1 MSSRI
6 KRYGATTTPLDRD
19 GICAAQN
26 VTASTAMTLNG
37 ALTSVNAASGARE
50 FVGVNGRAT
59 RVGLYSAANMTA
71 GGGAVVV
78 TGFADFA
85 RNEAL
90 TETILYPNVT
100 YVLGLKAFAVITS
113 IVPNTSIAQNLEIG
127 TDADGT
133 SAMTSDIYVPLNYR
147 NSTMSVQ
154 ATATG
159 TITASVAV
167 SKDPV
172 LDGTV
177 RLQDAVFVDISG
189 LDAITSTE
197 HGAIPAGSTLLRA
210 RYSAATAS
218 EGLTVTVVESA
229 SP

>member
-1 MSSRI
+1 MSDRI

-26 VTASTAMTLNG
+26 VTVNTDMTLDG
-37 ALTSVNAASGARE
+37 ALTSTSSTGNKE
-50 FVGVNGRAT
+50 FVGVNGRAIA
-59 RVGLYSAANMTA
+59 VSLYSAANMTA
-71 GGGAVVV
+71 GGGGVVV

-90 TETILYPNVT
+90 TETILYPNAT
-100 YVLGLKAFAVITS
+100 YVLGTSHFAVITS
-113 IVPNTSIAQNLEIG
+113 ITPNTTIAQDLEIG

-133 SAMTSDIYVPLNYR
+133 DATSSDIYVPLNYR
-147 NSTMSVQ
+147 NYNSSVQ

-177 RLQDAVFVDISG
+177 QIQDAVFVNISG
-189 LDAITSTE
+189 LDAISSTE

-210 RYSAATAS
+210 RYSAATAA
-218 EGLTVTVVESA
+218 EGLTVTVVES
-229 SP
+229 SK

>member
-19 GICAAQN
+19 GISAAAN
-26 VTASTAMTLNG
+26 VTSGTAITLGG
-37 ALTSVNAASGARE
+37 ALTSVGNTGSRE
-50 FVGVNGRAT
+50 FVGVNGRT
-59 RVGLYSAANMTA
+59 VCISFYSAADMTT
-71 GGGAVVV
+71 GGKGAVV

-90 TETILYPNVT
+90 TETILFPNAT
-100 YVLGLKAFAVITS
+100 YVLGTKHFAVVTS
-113 IVPNTSIAQNLEIG
+113 IVPNGSIAQNLEVG
-127 TDADGT
+127 TDADATNAT
-133 SAMTSDIYVPLNYR
+133 SSDIYVPLNYR

-159 TITASVAV
+159 TITAAVSV

-177 RLQDAVFVDISG
+177 RLQDAVFVDITG

-197 HGAIPAGSTLLRA
+197 QAAIPAGSTLLRA
-210 RYSAATAS
+210 RYSAATAT
-218 EGLTVTVVESA
+218 EGLTITVVEGA